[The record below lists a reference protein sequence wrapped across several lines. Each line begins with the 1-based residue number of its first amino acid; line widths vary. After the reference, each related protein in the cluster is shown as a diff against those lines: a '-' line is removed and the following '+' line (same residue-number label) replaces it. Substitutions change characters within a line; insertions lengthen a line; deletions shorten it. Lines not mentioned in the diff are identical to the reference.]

1 MAEQTATDTDARKG
15 PLSDLR
21 LIEMGQLLAGPYC
34 GQLMGDFGAEV
45 IKLEQPGAGDPMRV
59 WGRTK
64 SDEAFLWWPILAR
77 NKKSVTVNAREAE
90 GQKIIKDLVAQSDF
104 LLENFRPGTLERWN
118 LGYDELSK
126 INPGLI
132 MIRVSGF
139 GQTGPRAKDPGYAA
153 IGEAMGGLRYVIG
166 EPDRVPARAGI
177 SLGDSL
183 AATFACLGGLMA
195 LHHRHVTGRG
205 QVVDSAIYE
214 ACFAYM
220 ESLLTEFHKTGYTRE
235 RTGPILPN
243 VAPSNI
249 YYTKDEEMVLIAGN
263 QDTVFKRLAEA
274 MGRPELAAADSPYA
288 THVGRGEN
296 QQELDD
302 LINRWTKT
310 LSADELIAKMKEHGV
325 PHGKIYTASDILEDE
340 QYRAREMIK
349 WMVDKKLGELPMQNV
364 VPKLST
370 TPGDIRHTG
379 PALGEH
385 NEEVLRGLLGYS
397 ADQLASWQEAGIV

>member
-1 MAEQTATDTDARKG
+1 MSTETRKG

-45 IKLEQPGAGDPMRV
+45 IKVEQPGAGDPMRV

-64 SDEAFLWWPILAR
+64 SDDAFLWWPILAR
-77 NKKSVTVNAREAE
+77 NKKSVTVNAREE
-90 GQKIIKDLVAQSDF
+90 DGQKIIRDLVAQSDF
-104 LLENFRPGTLERWN
+104 LLENFRPGTLEKWN
-118 LGYDELSK
+118 LGYDELKK
-126 INPGLI
+126 INPKLI

-139 GQTGPRAKDPGYAA
+139 GQTGPRSRDPGYAA

-183 AATFACLGGLMA
+183 AAHFACLGALMA
-195 LHHRHVTGRG
+195 LHERHKTGEG

-214 ACFAYM
+214 AVFAYM
-220 ESLLTEFHKTGYTRE
+220 ESLLTEYHKVGYTRE

-249 YYTKDEEMVLIAGN
+249 FNTKDGEMVLIAGN
-263 QDTVFKRLAEA
+263 QDTVFKRLCAA
-274 MGRPELAAADSPYA
+274 MERPEWAAPDSPYA

-296 QQELDD
+296 QEELDSRID
-302 LINRWTKT
+302 EWTRT
-310 LSADELIAKMKEHGV
+310 LTADELIAKMKEQGV
-325 PHGKIYTASDILEDE
+325 PHGKIYTAKDILEDE
-340 QYRAREMIK
+340 HYKARDMIK
-349 WMVDKKLGELPMQNV
+349 WIADKKLGELPMQNV
-364 VPKLST
+364 VPKLSA
-370 TPGDIRHTG
+370 TPGEIRHTG

-385 NEEVLRGLLGYS
+385 NEDVLKGMLGYS
-397 ADQLASWQEAGIV
+397 DDQLSAWKEKGII